1 MSSLRVGP
9 YEVIQKLAAGGMAE
23 VFLARRPGP
32 AGFEK
37 RVVLKRISRKLRA
50 ESEVAAMFRDEAN
63 VQALLD
69 HPNIVQIYDYGEDQG
84 FPYIAMEFVKGATLR
99 WLVDNSKAVLRPIP
113 LQHSLRI
120 ACDILAGLHFAHE
133 RKDEANQPLNLVHR
147 DISPVNILI
156 GRNGIAKLCDF
167 GVAKS
172 KIQST
177 HTQVGVVKGKF
188 RYMAPEQ
195 LNGQGVSRQTDV
207 FAVGLCLW
215 EMLVGRRLF
224 DETKETGVISAIRSG
239 DYPQPSSVRPEL
251 PRAIDR
257 LLMRALK
264 LEPERRFQ
272 SARDMHLACEELLR
286 VLPRASNSV
295 LLGEY
300 VSAELDGL
308 IGLAPDRKKT
318 RKPISDTGSA
328 TIFQYLDPPVP
339 TQPTQVSS
347 PREDYAD
354 ELTEAIGSP
363 SLFSRFL
370 STALLVPAGA
380 FAGIATAAQS
390 IGGLAS
396 RKRREDEIKVTR
408 TTSPE

>member
-50 ESEVAAMFRDEAN
+50 ENEVAAMFRDEAN
-63 VQALLD
+63 VQAQLD

-120 ACDILAGLHFAHE
+120 ACDVLAGLHFAHE
-133 RKDEANQPLNLVHR
+133 RRNDANQPLNLVHR

-172 KIQST
+172 ELQST

-195 LNGQGVSRQTDV
+195 LNGQSVTRQTDV

-224 DETKETGVISAIRSG
+224 DETKETGVIAAIRSG
-239 DYPQPSSVRPEL
+239 DYPQPSSVRPDL

-257 LLMRALK
+257 LLMRALR
-264 LEPERRFQ
+264 LEPEKRFQ

-286 VLPRASNSV
+286 VLPKASNSV

-308 IGLAPDRKKT
+308 IGLAPDRKKV
-318 RKPISDTGSA
+318 RKPISDTGSS
-328 TIFQYLDPPVP
+328 TIFQFLDPPVP
-339 TQPTQVSS
+339 THPTQVSS
-347 PREDYAD
+347 PRDDYA
-354 ELTEAIGSP
+354 EEMTEAIGNP

-380 FAGIATAAQS
+380 FAGFAAAAQS
-390 IGGLAS
+390 IGGLAT
-396 RKRREDEIKVTR
+396 RKRKESSIKVTR

>member
-1 MSSLRVGP
+1 MRVGP

-32 AGFEK
+32 GGFEK
-37 RVVLKRISRKLRA
+37 QVVLKRISRKLRA
-50 ESEVAAMFRDEAN
+50 ENEVAAMFRDEAS
-63 VQALLD
+63 VQAQLD

-84 FPYIAMEFVKGATLR
+84 FPYIAMEYVKGATLR
-99 WLVDNSKAVLRPIP
+99 WLVDNAKAVLRPIP
-113 LQHSLRI
+113 LQHALRI

-133 RKDEANQPLNLVHR
+133 RRDHANQPLNLVHR

-172 KIQST
+172 EMQST

-195 LNGQGVSRQTDV
+195 LNGHGVSRQTDV

-224 DETKETGVISAIRSG
+224 DDTKETGVISAIRSG
-239 DYPQPSSVRPEL
+239 EYPPPSAVRPEL
-251 PRAIDR
+251 PRAVDR
-257 LLMRALK
+257 ILMRALR
-264 LEPERRFQ
+264 LEPEKRFP

-308 IGLAPDRKKT
+308 IGLAPDRKKL
-318 RKPISDTGSA
+318 RKPISDAGSA
-328 TIFQYLDPPVP
+328 TIFQYLDPPLP
-339 TQPTQVSS
+339 MQPTQVSA
-347 PREDYAD
+347 PRDTYA
-354 ELTEAIGSP
+354 EEVTEALGTP
-363 SLFSRFL
+363 SLMGRVL
-370 STALLVPAGA
+370 SSALLVPAGA
-380 FAGIATAAQS
+380 FAGFATAAQT
-390 IGGLAS
+390 IGQFALK
-396 RKRREDEIKVTR
+396 KRRDNGVKVTR

>member
-50 ESEVAAMFRDEAN
+50 ENEVAAMFRDEAN
-63 VQALLD
+63 VQAQLD

-120 ACDILAGLHFAHE
+120 ACDVLAGLHFAHE
-133 RKDEANQPLNLVHR
+133 IRDDSNQPLNLVHR

-172 KIQST
+172 EIQST

-195 LNGQGVSRQTDV
+195 LNG
-207 FAVGLCLW
+207 
-215 EMLVGRRLF
+215 
-224 DETKETGVISAIRSG
+224 
-239 DYPQPSSVRPEL
+239 
-251 PRAIDR
+251 
-257 LLMRALK
+257 
-264 LEPERRFQ
+264 
-272 SARDMHLACEELLR
+272 
-286 VLPRASNSV
+286 
-295 LLGEY
+295 
-300 VSAELDGL
+300 
-308 IGLAPDRKKT
+308 
-318 RKPISDTGSA
+318 
-328 TIFQYLDPPVP
+328 
-339 TQPTQVSS
+339 
-347 PREDYAD
+347 
-354 ELTEAIGSP
+354 
-363 SLFSRFL
+363 
-370 STALLVPAGA
+370 
-380 FAGIATAAQS
+380 
-390 IGGLAS
+390 
-396 RKRREDEIKVTR
+396 
-408 TTSPE
+408 